1 MSLAVRTRRGDE
13 QATIT
18 NSISK
23 LLKEYVGS
31 SLILHVSIY
40 KCFDW
45 DWAASRVAYQRVLP
59 RGGRQ
64 PAAGAGTWVRPP
76 LGDLKCNVDAT
87 CHEVDQ
93 RIGFGAVARDE
104 RERL

>member
-31 SLILHVSIY
+31 SLILH
-40 KCFDW
+40 

-64 PAAGAGTWVRPP
+64 PAAVAGTWVRPP
-76 LGDLKCNVDAT
+76 LGALKCNVDAT